1 MSKLKFLK
9 TLQTV
14 IEERLEQSPATS
26 YTARLAAR
34 GRLKVAQKVG
44 EEGVELALAAIAE
57 DNSRV
62 TEEAADL
69 IYHLMVL
76 LAVRGIPFSAVM
88 EVLESRHSK
97 ATAKARSAAT
107 K

>member
-1 MSKLKFLK
+1 VSKLKFLR

-26 YTARLAAR
+26 YTARLAAK
-34 GRLKVAQKVG
+34 GKLKVAQKVG

-57 DNSRV
+57 DNTRV

-69 IYHLMVL
+69 IYHMLVL
-76 LAVRGIPFSAVM
+76 LAVRGIPFSAVT
-88 EVLESRHSK
+88 EVLENRHSK
-97 ATAKARSAAT
+97 ATGTARSST
-107 K
+107 SK